1 MTLAFD
7 FADLKVPHIVSV
19 RMIRD
24 PRGALGVLEGLK
36 DAGFNFRRFYFLTD
50 LSEGSERGGHAH
62 KNLWQ
67 CFVSLRGGVTVEL
80 EGFEKSYEFRLDS
93 CDTALIVPPGHWREL
108 RDFDSDS
115 LVIVLASE
123 NYDELDY
130 IRDYSEFLDFS
141 QPAKVNSVPY
151 IDLGRY
157 VGLMRKDLHEAIDRT
172 LDSGV
177 FIGGSLVK
185 EFEIAFAR
193 HCDATQAVGVANGYD
208 ALQLALQAQ
217 GIGPGDEVIIPAQT
231 FVATAL
237 AVVRIGAVPVLV
249 DVEPDTGLMDVAAVE
264 ARVTSRTRGVIPVHL
279 YGHPVDM
286 DPLLE
291 IARRHD
297 LFVLED
303 AAQSHGALY
312 KGRRCGAL
320 GDAAAFSFYP
330 TKNLGALG
338 DGGAV
343 SSNDASLVG
352 RVKQLGNY
360 GASQKYHH
368 HDLGINS
375 RLDPI
380 QAAVLLRKLERLDGW
395 NARRVELARRYLE
408 GLRDAPG
415 LRLPSVRQWAV
426 PVWHVFAVQ
435 ISEGRR
441 EALQAS
447 LSRAGIG
454 TNIHYPF
461 PIHRQKCFAD
471 RGWDLDGFPVAD
483 RLAKSVLSLP
493 LDALHSNSE
502 IDYVIDHVRDF
513 FKG

>member
-1 MTLAFD
+1 MR
-7 FADLKVPHIVSV
+7 FACDSAEPELPHIVSV
-19 RMIRD
+19 KMIED
-24 PRGALGVLEGLK
+24 SRGALGVLEGLK
-36 DAGFNFRRFYFLTD
+36 DIGFNFRRFYFLTD
-50 LSEGSERGGHAH
+50 LSEASERGGHAH

-67 CFVSLRGGVTVEL
+67 CFVSLRGGVTVKL
-80 EGFEKSYEFRLDS
+80 EGFEKRYEFRLDR
-93 CDTALIVPPGHWREL
+93 CDKALIVPPGHWRDL
-108 RDFDSDS
+108 RDFNSDS
-115 LVIVLASE
+115 LVVVLASE
-123 NYDELDY
+123 NYDEMDY
-130 IRDYSEFLDFS
+130 IRDYSEFLNFS
-141 QPAKVNSVPY
+141 RPAKVSSVPY

-157 VGLMRKDLHEAIDRT
+157 VGLMRKDLREAIDRT

-177 FIGGSLVK
+177 FIGGSLVE

-193 HCDATQAVGVANGYD
+193 HCDVAQVVGVANGYD
-208 ALQLALQAQ
+208 ALQLALQARD
-217 GIGPGDEVIIPAQT
+217 IGPGDEVIIPAHT

-237 AVVRIGAVPVLV
+237 AVARVGASPVLV
-249 DVEPDTGLMDVAAVE
+249 DVEPDTCLMDVTE
-264 ARVTSRTRGVIPVHL
+264 LEGRMSSRTRAVIPVHL

-338 DGGAV
+338 DAGAV
-343 SSNDASLVG
+343 SSKDASLVR

-360 GASQKYHH
+360 GASQKYDHQ
-368 HDLGINS
+368 DLGINS

-380 QAAVLLRKLERLDGW
+380 QASVLVRKLERLDSW
-395 NARRVELARRYLE
+395 NARRAELARRYLE
-408 GLRDAPG
+408 GLRGTAG

-426 PVWHVFAVQ
+426 PAWHVFSVQ
-435 ISEGRR
+435 VSEGRR
-441 EALQAS
+441 QALQTS

-454 TNIHYPF
+454 TNIHYPL

-471 RGWDLDGFPVAD
+471 RGWDLDAFPVAD

-493 LDALHSNSE
+493 LDALHSNNE
-502 IDYVIDHVRDF
+502 IDYVIDHVRGF
-513 FKG
+513 FKT